1 MPKQVFDTIVIGVG
15 GMGSAAIYEL
25 ARRGRRVLGL
35 EQFTIPHELGSSA
48 GSTRIFRFAY
58 FEDPGYVPLMRRSF
72 ARWQALERDF
82 GETFVTVTGGLDIG
96 LPSSRVIT
104 GAKDACRLHGL
115 AHDVLDARATAARFP
130 AWQLPPG
137 FEAVFQPEAG
147 FLLADRAILAHA
159 TLARKLGAEVHEEEP
174 VRAWKASSDRVE
186 VETDRAR
193 YEAGS
198 LIIAAGA
205 WAARL
210 VPSLAQSAVPER
222 QVVGWFK
229 TSGPRFAV
237 GAFPVFILHDPSGR
251 IYYGFPDHGEGLKL
265 GKFRHRFEVTDPDQV
280 ARTIAPEDERELR
293 GLAPFIAGGIGAP
306 AAFKTCMF
314 VNAPDEHFIID
325 VLPEQE
331 NVVIAAGFSG
341 HGYKFCSGV
350 GEILADLATSGRT
363 HHDIALFRLSR
374 PALTAAN

>member
-15 GMGSAAIYEL
+15 GMGSAAVYEL

-35 EQFTIPHELGSSA
+35 EQFAIPHELGSSA

-72 ARWQALERDF
+72 ARWQALQHDF
-82 GETFVTVTGGLDIG
+82 GETFITVTGGLDIG
-96 LPSSRVIT
+96 LPSGRVIP

-115 AHDVLDARATAARFP
+115 AHDVLDAREAAARFP
-130 AWQLPPG
+130 AWQLPPE
-137 FEAVFQPEAG
+137 FEAVFQPDAG

-159 TLARKLGAEVHEEEP
+159 TLARKLGAEIHEQEP
-174 VRAWKASSDRVE
+174 VRAWRASGGRVA
-186 VETDRAR
+186 VETERAR

-198 LIIAAGA
+198 LVIAAGA
-205 WAARL
+205 WASRL
-210 VPSLAQSAVPER
+210 VPSLARSAIPER

-229 TSGPRFAV
+229 TAGPQF
-237 GAFPVFILHDPSGR
+237 GPSAFPVFILQDASAR
-251 IYYGFPDHGEGLKL
+251 IYYGFPDHGDGLKV
-265 GKFRHRFEVTDPDQV
+265 GKFRHRYEATDPDQV
-280 ARTIAPEDERELR
+280 ARGIAPEDEHELR

-325 VLPEQE
+325 VLPEQQ
-331 NVVIAAGFSG
+331 NVVVAAGFSG

-363 HHDIALFRLSR
+363 PHDIALFRLSR
-374 PALTAAN
+374 PALTGVN